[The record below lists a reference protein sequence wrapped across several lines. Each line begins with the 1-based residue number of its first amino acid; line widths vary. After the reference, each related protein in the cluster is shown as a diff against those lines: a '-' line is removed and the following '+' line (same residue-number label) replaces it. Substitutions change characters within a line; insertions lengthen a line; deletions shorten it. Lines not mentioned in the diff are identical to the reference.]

1 MVKKTISCYC
11 PFKLVTRSLWFAQE
25 EEQEGKMARL
35 EAELA
40 ERDKEVEHLKA
51 AAAEEGQVSEH
62 LYQGCLS
69 AFISLDPDPAFEAEY
84 RSGSRA
90 LMTKN

>member
-1 MVKKTISCYC
+1 MVKKTISRYC
-11 PFKLVTRSLWFAQE
+11 PFKLVTRSLCFSQE

-51 AAAEEGQVSEH
+51 AAAEEGQVSQD
-62 LYQGCLS
+62 LYL
-69 AFISLDPDPAFEAEY
+69 
-84 RSGSRA
+84 
-90 LMTKN
+90 